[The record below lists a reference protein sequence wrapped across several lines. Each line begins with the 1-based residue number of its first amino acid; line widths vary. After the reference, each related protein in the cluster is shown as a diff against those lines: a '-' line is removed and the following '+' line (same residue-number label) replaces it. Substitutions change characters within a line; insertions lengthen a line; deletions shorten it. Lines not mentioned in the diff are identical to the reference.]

1 MVRPPIRVNIS
12 AIVGNAAIRTHPL
25 GLAAYHRL
33 YAGGK
38 KVRPYKTLRFK
49 TVINITEI

>member
-1 MVRPPIRVNIS
+1 MPIRETTV
-12 AIVGNAAIRTHPL
+12 IRTHPL
-25 GLAAYHRL
+25 GLAACHRL

-49 TVINITEI
+49 VLWKVSQKGADYMVKRC